1 MTNTLMA
8 AKAIYRA
15 LDGFFLLQKALLPF
29 FYIVAAKRNDPNI
42 SRTFERLVSVAASSI
57 V

>member
-15 LDGFFLLQKALLPF
+15 LDGFFLLQKSLPF
-29 FYIVAAKRNDPNI
+29 FYIVAAKENDPNI